1 MIKTANFLQNELID
15 LSKEIS
21 LIAPTDTPFA
31 TLLMQKKLVDTA
43 TSPIVSWRT
52 KQLDNTADITVSEG
66 SKTDTFQAS
75 TRVELNNVCQIFKK
89 ATQISGTAIATNV
102 EGIADLYASE
112 VNDRLIELKVALE
125 KALINSTKDD
135 GSTSGIRKMQG
146 LLAWVPDVNKV
157 NGTLSIE
164 SFKSTIR
171 KLWENGV
178 TGDIYCMCN
187 ADIKEE
193 IDALF
198 ENQYRYI
205 ANNTDFGFVVRT
217 IQTNYGNVNLVLNRH
232 MPVDKAIFFDANY
245 LRLSYLRKPFSEL
258 LSKDGDYISGHVI
271 TEATLKVLNPLALA
285 MLTVA

>member
-52 KQLDNTADITVSEG
+52 KQLDNTADITVAEG
-66 SKTDTFQAS
+66 SKTETFQAS
-75 TRVELNNVCQIFKK
+75 ARVELNNVCQIFKK
-89 ATQISGTAIATNV
+89 AVQISGTAMATDV

-146 LLAWVPDVNKV
+146 LLAWVPDANKI

-164 SFKSTIR
+164 SFRGTVR
-171 KLWENGV
+171 KLWENGL
-178 TGDIYCMCN
+178 GGNLYAMCN
-187 ADIKEE
+187 ADIKQQL
-193 IDALF
+193 DDLF
-198 ENQYRYI
+198 KDQINYI
-205 ANNTDFGFVVRT
+205 APVDEAGYVIQKINTNFGT
-217 IQTNYGNVNLVLNRH
+217 VNIILNRH
-232 MPVDKAIFFDANY
+232 MPADKLVIFDPSY
-245 LRLSYLRKPFSEL
+245 LRLSYLRKPFSEML
-258 LSKDGDYISGHVI
+258 AKDGDYISGHVI